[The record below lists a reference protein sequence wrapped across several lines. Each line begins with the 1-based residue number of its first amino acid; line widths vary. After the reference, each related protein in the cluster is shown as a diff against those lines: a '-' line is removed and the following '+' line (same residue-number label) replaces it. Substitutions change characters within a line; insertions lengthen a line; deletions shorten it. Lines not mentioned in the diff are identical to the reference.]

1 MDDDVK
7 TLLAIIALVY
17 GSSNG
22 IGLLKDAMNPVD
34 ENRQQLKSQM
44 HADAATAV
52 LKEDAVKLLK
62 SLWSPFVLIH
72 VLMVIIVPA
81 FLFFVAIYGPI
92 TVLAFIGLAQTPTQ
106 PTQPSIARPAAF
118 YWILFGLSLVAT
130 AHYLSKYVRAWWALI
145 KYLRFKSP
153 HAA

>member
-7 TLLAIIALVY
+7 TLLAILALVY

-22 IGLLKDAMNPVD
+22 IGLLKDALDPVD
-34 ENRQQLKSQM
+34 EKRDQLASQM
-44 HADAATAV
+44 RADAAPGV

-72 VLMVIIVPA
+72 VLMVIIVPT
-81 FLFFVAIYGPI
+81 FLLLVANYGPI
-92 TVLAFIGLAQTPTQ
+92 AVLAYIGLAQTPTESSN
-106 PTQPSIARPAAF
+106 PRPATF

-130 AHYLSKYVRAWWALI
+130 AHYLSKYVKAWWALI

-153 HAA
+153 VGA